1 MPIPIKK
8 FREIVFQ
15 ILYSKNFSDVLEDD
29 EIISLIME
37 KLNVSKKNV
46 KNALEYTKKI
56 DEHLNEIDSLIHKSS
71 SEYKF
76 ERISKVE
83 LTAIRLGVFEVLYNN
98 IPKEIA
104 ISEAVRIT
112 RKFSS
117 AEGSEFVNAILDVIF
132 KEKNK

>member
-15 ILYSKNFSDVLEDD
+15 ILYSKSFSDISDEE

-46 KNALEYTKKI
+46 RNALEYTKKI
-56 DEHLNEIDSLIHKSS
+56 YEHLNDIDTLIQKSS
-71 SEYKF
+71 TEYRF

-83 LTAIRLGVFEVLYNN
+83 LTALRLGVFEVLYNN
-98 IPKEIA
+98 LPKEIA
-104 ISEAVRIT
+104 ISESVRIT

-117 AEGSEFVNAILDVIF
+117 SEGSEFVNAILDVIF